1 MNEETNLQEQAKPAL
16 NIASVSKSAFV
27 KTYVLTVSIYFPKTH
42 KRAGEPT
49 CFVEKILSE
58 QIACGLIS
66 KNEVEKYEP
75 FSMFIF
81 NTDTPKI
88 HTVRANYPLWKKRI
102 DQVQKGEAIVSL
114 RFWSG
119 KPYNS
124 KQIEFCQLDKNSG
137 VGIQAL
143 YFEFER
149 LLEPFVS
156 MEDSENGTQTY
167 LSTHEIA
174 VNDGLIYPDFKE
186 WFKSYKLNEPM
197 AIIHF
202 THYRY

>member
-1 MNEETNLQEQAKPAL
+1 MNEEQNLQKQTNPAL
-16 NIASVSKSAFV
+16 NIASVSKAAFV
-27 KTYVLTVSIYFPKTH
+27 KTYVLTVSRYFPKTH

-75 FSMFIF
+75 FSMFVF
-81 NTDTPKI
+81 NTDTSKI

-102 DQVQKGEAIVSL
+102 EQVQKGDAILSI
-114 RFWSG
+114 RYWSG

-124 KQIEFCQLDKNSG
+124 KQIEFCQFDKNSG
-137 VGIQAL
+137 VGIQKL
-143 YFEFER
+143 DD
-149 LLEPFVS
+149 PTNFVFAPV
-156 MEDSENGTQTY
+156 NGIPINWD
-167 LSTHEIA
+167 EVA
-174 VNDGLIYPDFKE
+174 KNDGLSFDDFCD
-186 WFKSYKLNEPM
+186 WFKVRKSEPM